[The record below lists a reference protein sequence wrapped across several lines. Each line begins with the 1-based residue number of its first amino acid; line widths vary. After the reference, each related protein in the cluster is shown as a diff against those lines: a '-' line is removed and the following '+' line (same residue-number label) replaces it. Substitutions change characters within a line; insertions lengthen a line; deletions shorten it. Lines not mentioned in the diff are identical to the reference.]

1 MNHEQVIAELKAEN
15 AQLKEERDYFKRI
28 AMSQEDKY
36 WRIIQDDDIDVA
48 DLKKSLDNGIN
59 KIFDAIDILTQIKGK
74 SISIPNH
81 FVAV

>member
-1 MNHEQVIAELKAEN
+1 MNIEQMIAELKAEN
-15 AQLKEERDYFKRI
+15 AQLKEEREYFKRI

>member
-15 AQLKEERDYFKRI
+15 AQLQEECEYFKRI